1 MGIDDETARGFE
13 NCTDANTAGMI
24 RVSFG
29 IYNNEEEIDKLLDV
43 MPAAMQA
50 AKDANPNG
58 EVKPEY

>member
-1 MGIDDETARGFE
+1 
-13 NCTDANTAGMI
+13 MI